1 MTRANDASPGRG
13 ARHGRAILALALIH
27 GVNDMYMGF
36 LPALLPLIV
45 RRLDLTLTGVG
56 LLVSTVTL
64 VSQLSQPLF
73 GYLGDRTG
81 RRVLAIAGPLLTTLS
96 MSWLGLVGS
105 YELLLVTVLLGS
117 IGTAVFHPQG
127 AALAGSLA
135 GRRGTAMAIFTSG
148 GSVGYGVGPVLVI
161 AIVSLFGLR
170 FTWLSVGIG
179 LAATAFLLASV
190 PRSIG
195 RPAAAEGRPRAA
207 GPRRWLVPL
216 MLLYSVV
223 MLRAGTAILFT
234 TFIPLLMERRG
245 AALILG
251 GWALLGFSL
260 SGAVGGLLGGPLSD
274 RLGRRAVTVGGLA
287 LAGPAIFLFLRADG
301 LAAAA
306 LLLLSGV
313 CLFSALPVNIVM
325 AQELRPNHASTV
337 SGLVMGFAWGIGGLA
352 TTLLG
357 ALADR
362 WGTTLGELAG
372 LARAMDLIAVLPIA
386 AALLALALAD
396 TRVAS
401 SGEHETT
408 ADDG

>member
-1 MTRANDASPGRG
+1 VVA
-13 ARHGRAILALALIH
+13 ARNNRAIPALALIH

-45 RRLDLTLTGVG
+45 QRLDLTLTGVG
-56 LLVSTVTL
+56 LLISTVNL

-81 RRVLAIAGPLLTTLS
+81 RRVLAIAGPLVTTLS

-105 YELLLVTVLLGS
+105 YELLLLTVVLGS
-117 IGTAVFHPQG
+117 LGTAVFHPQG
-127 AALAGSLA
+127 AALVGSFA
-135 GRRGTAMAIFTSG
+135 GRRGTAMAVFTSG
-148 GSVGYGVGPVLVI
+148 GSIGYGVGPVLVI
-161 AIVSLFGLR
+161 AIVNLFGLH
-170 FTWLSVGIG
+170 FTWLSMGLG
-179 LAATAFLLASV
+179 LAATAFLVAVV
-190 PRSIG
+190 PRSTG
-195 RPAAAEGRPRAA
+195 RPAAAGSRPRAP
-207 GPRRWLVPL
+207 GPSRWLVPL
-216 MLLYSVV
+216 ILLYSVV
-223 MLRAGTAILFT
+223 MLRAGAAILFT
-234 TFIPLLMERRG
+234 TFIPLLIERRG
-245 AALILG
+245 AALMLG
-251 GWALLGFSL
+251 GWTLLGFSL
-260 SGAVGGLLGGPLSD
+260 AGAVGGLLGGPLSD

-287 LAGPAIFLFLRADG
+287 LTGPAIFLFLRADG

-352 TTLLG
+352 TTVLG

-362 WGTTLGELAG
+362 WSTTLGELAG

-386 AALLALALAD
+386 AAILALALPE

-401 SGEHETT
+401 SGERGSAA
-408 ADDG
+408 ADG